1 MKNIKIFDNK
11 NFFDRWSTDW
21 LGHLIIS
28 NDQIMNSK
36 PVPNI
41 FFDLIESS
49 ISDKEILVSLLLC
62 ENNEIMFE
70 VNLQLQFTLSLLLD
84 DEVTISWTDIH
95 CILILNKLTIFSRDM
110 KQWRMKLI
118 STEGKLLEL

>member
-1 MKNIKIFDNK
+1 
-11 NFFDRWSTDW
+11 
-21 LGHLIIS
+21 
-28 NDQIMNSK
+28 MNSK

-49 ISDKEILVSLLLC
+49 ISDKEILVSLLLS

-70 VNLQLQFTLSLLLD
+70 VKLQLQFTLSLLLD

-95 CILILNKLTIFSRDM
+95 CISNS
-110 KQWRMKLI
+110 KQIDYFFQRYEAMENEVDKYR
-118 STEGKLLEL
+118 G

>member
-1 MKNIKIFDNK
+1 MIN
-11 NFFDRWSTDW
+11 WLVGST
-21 LGHLIIS
+21 
-28 NDQIMNSK
+28 DQIMNSQ

-41 FFDLIESS
+41 FFDLPGNW

-62 ENNEIMFE
+62 ENSETMFE
-70 VNLQLQFTLSLLLD
+70 VKLQLQFSLSLLLD
-84 DEVTISWTDIH
+84 NEVTISWTDIH
-95 CILILNKLTIFSRDM
+95 CILILNKLTICSRDM

>member
-41 FFDLIESS
+41 FFDLIES
-49 ISDKEILVSLLLC
+49 
-62 ENNEIMFE
+62 
-70 VNLQLQFTLSLLLD
+70 
-84 DEVTISWTDIH
+84 
-95 CILILNKLTIFSRDM
+95 
-110 KQWRMKLI
+110 
-118 STEGKLLEL
+118 